1 MASQLANTMWNSLKG
16 RPILV
21 LHFVL
26 NVPTIFIHKR
36 RLLVIENYFV
46 GSYLSREGATTICCS
61 FPAHGYL
68 EGTHGQT
75 QFVASLFYVSFSNGC
90 MLQTLCVALSNI
102 YGQFV
107 SGIPINYVGWN
118 WIWI

>member
-1 MASQLANTMWNSLKG
+1 LAYKRAGSIFTFLLFVLQDDKVMASQLANTMWNSLKG

-26 NVPTIFIHKR
+26 DVPTIFIHKR
-36 RLLVIENYFV
+36 RRLVIENYFV

-75 QFVASLFYVSFSNGC
+75 QFVASLFMFLSAMGACFK
-90 MLQTLCVALSNI
+90 LCVWL
-102 YGQFV
+102 
-107 SGIPINYVGWN
+107 
-118 WIWI
+118 